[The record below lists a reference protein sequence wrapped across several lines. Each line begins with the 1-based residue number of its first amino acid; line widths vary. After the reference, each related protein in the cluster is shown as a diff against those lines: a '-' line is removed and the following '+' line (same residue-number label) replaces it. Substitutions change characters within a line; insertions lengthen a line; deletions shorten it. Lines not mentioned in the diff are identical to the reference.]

1 MLNKIKDFG
10 WKKTGIFAAG
20 VAFAAK
26 GVRKCSITKQKSICE
41 ANLGWIFAHYR
52 NAVSSNMQY
61 LEQRKEINIVDSEN
75 AMW

>member
-26 GVRKCSITKQKSICE
+26 GVRKCSITK
-41 ANLGWIFAHYR
+41 WIFAYYW
-52 NAVSSNMQY
+52 NAVNSNM
-61 LEQRKEINIVDSEN
+61 NI
-75 AMW
+75 